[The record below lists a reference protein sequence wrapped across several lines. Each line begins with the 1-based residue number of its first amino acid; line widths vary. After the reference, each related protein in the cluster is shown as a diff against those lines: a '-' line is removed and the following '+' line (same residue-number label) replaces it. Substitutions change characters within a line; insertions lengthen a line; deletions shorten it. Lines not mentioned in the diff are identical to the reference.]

1 MYTVNP
7 IPHSIG
13 SKPLSSTSRAI
24 IKQCFE
30 ETTPIELLK
39 GHPTV
44 STEQI
49 SNILRIFVD
58 EIAGASLEKLNCVV
72 QRVSRLSLHSLP
84 RRANL
89 KGPEG
94 HSDFET
100 DTNIDSSS
108 DITGTTRQG
117 ESTGVQTSDD
127 ETRCENKS
135 IISRPADHVQLNSY
149 GCPSPGTITLA
160 TMKRETQQGKSRASH
175 QLQATHKSKKQRK
188 TLTKTGRI
196 MNEEYVDAMSWTR
209 TFVSGPVDPKWNPH
223 KIYCQVCKCN
233 VSIKAKGPKE
243 IVRHYSTERNLQRLA
258 LEV

>member
-1 MYTVNP
+1 MSTTDEDSLHDTSVETASLARSTLYDALLCPTCVAELDCPDGTSTVYTVNP

-127 ETRCENKS
+127 ETRRDNKS
-135 IISRPADHVQLNSY
+135 IISRPADHVQLNSS

-160 TMKRETQQGKSRASH
+160 TMKRETQQELPTNYK
-175 QLQATHKSKKQRK
+175 LP
-188 TLTKTGRI
+188 I
-196 MNEEYVDAMSWTR
+196 
-209 TFVSGPVDPKWNPH
+209 NPRS
-223 KIYCQVCKCN
+223 N
-233 VSIKAKGPKE
+233 VRP
-243 IVRHYSTERNLQRLA
+243 
-258 LEV
+258 